1 MPQLDVLSWY
11 PNHVLHQMNTSKQMF
26 KKSKLLNNLHL
37 YLQTAFEAGLIARQE
52 LVSMLP
58 PLYLDIHS
66 SDIVL
71 DMCAAPGSKTS
82 QLL

>member
-1 MPQLDVLSWY
+1 MPSLEVLEWY
-11 PNHVLHQMNTSKQMF
+11 PGRVLHQMNTSKQTF
-26 KKSKLLNNLHL
+26 KKSKVLNSLHL
-37 YLQTAFEAGLIARQE
+37 YLQKAFDAGLIARQE

-66 SDIVL
+66 DDIVL

>member
-1 MPQLDVLSWY
+1 MLNWY
-11 PNHVLHQMNTSKQMF
+11 PGGIVHSINTTKQIF
-26 KKSKLLNNLHL
+26 KKSRVLNELHK
-37 YLQTAFEAGLIARQE
+37 YLQKSFDSGLIARQE

-58 PLYLDIHS
+58 PLYLDVQKD
-66 SDIVL
+66 DIVL

>member
-1 MPQLDVLSWY
+1 MLPWY
-11 PNHVLHQMNTSKQMF
+11 PGNILHQINTNKQEF
-26 KKSKLLNNLHL
+26 KKSKALANFHK
-37 YLQTAFEAGLIARQE
+37 YLQKAFDAGLIARQE

-58 PLYLDIHS
+58 PLFLDIQQD
-66 SDIVL
+66 DIVL